1 MAGSPVRSSQG
12 RTKRRGHNEGSIYQR
27 ASDGRWVGSV
37 NLGWVN
43 GARRRKVV
51 YGATQ
56 AEVLAKVRRV
66 QHAAERGQLV
76 LDERTTVGELLER
89 WLADVV
95 PGRVSPAT
103 LENYRFVVDK
113 HLVPTLGHKRLTAL
127 TPADVAGLL
136 ALKQRERLAPAKGA
150 TAGERS
156 AAEGGAGPASGGYSP
171 RTVKLIR
178 GVLVQA
184 LGQAERWG
192 MVPRNVAALCEGP
205 RLSREEG
212 RTLTLDQARGLL
224 EAAQGERLEAAF
236 VVLLSL
242 GLRRGEALGLR
253 WADVDLDAG
262 VLGVN
267 QALKRVGGKVVLGDV
282 KTARSRRRVNLS
294 GPLVDLLRE
303 HRKRQEEERVA
314 AGDAW
319 VETGLV
325 FTTATGSPIDPSNF
339 RRSFDAVC
347 EKAGLVGWHPHELRH
362 SAASLMLAEQV
373 PIEVVSRVLGHSS
386 IRITADVYGHI
397 LAPQRQHAAEA
408 MAAALWGEDRG
419 SAQAGARAEGQP
431 SAAQPSAPSEST

>member
-1 MAGSPVRSSQG
+1 MVGTKGPG
-12 RTKRRGHNEGSIYQR
+12 RGRRRGHHEGSIYQR

-37 NLGWVN
+37 DLGWVS
-43 GARRRKVV
+43 GVRRRRVV

-56 AEVLAKVRRV
+56 AEVLAKVRQV
-66 QHAAERGQLV
+66 QRDVERGSLV
-76 LDERTTVGELLER
+76 VDDRTTLGELLER

-103 LENYRFVVDK
+103 LENYRTIVAK
-113 HLVPTLGHKRLTAL
+113 HVLPTLGQKRLTAL
-127 TPADVAGLL
+127 SPADVAHLL
-136 ALKQRERLAPAKGA
+136 ALKQRERLPTTRGSSAGFAGA
-150 TAGERS
+150 SSAG
-156 AAEGGAGPASGGYSP
+156 GGSGGGYSP

-192 MVPRNVAALCEGP
+192 LVQRNVAALCEGP
-205 RLSREEG
+205 RLGRDEG
-212 RTLTLDQARGLL
+212 RTLTLEQARALL
-224 EAAQGERLEAAF
+224 DAAKGERLEACL

-253 WADVDLDAG
+253 WEDVDLDEG
-262 VLGVN
+262 VLSVT
-267 QALKRVGGKVVLGDV
+267 QALKRIGGRVVLGDV
-282 KTARSRRRVNLS
+282 KTPRSRRRVNLS
-294 GPLVDLLRE
+294 APLIDLLRIHAE
-303 HRKRQEEERVA
+303 RQAAERTA
-314 AGDAW
+314 AGEGW

-325 FTTATGSPIDPSNF
+325 FTTATGTPIDPSNF

-347 EKAGLVGWHPHELRH
+347 ERAGLSGWHPHELRH

-397 LAPQRQHAAEA
+397 LAPQRQHAADA
-408 MAAALWGEDRG
+408 MARALWGE
-419 SAQAGARAEGQP
+419 EQP
-431 SAAQPSAPSEST
+431 AAQPSPPSAAT